1 MSEQMEGFPGFPA
14 GKLATTPV
22 PNLFFSE
29 LLPLIDNLA
38 ELKVVLHL
46 FWLIGKKR
54 GALRYARLDEL
65 LTDRRLLDGLATPK
79 LTGDDGAARCARAC
93 RGARRAAADDR
104 HAAGRETEEWYMIN
118 SANGREVLERLQS
131 GELDLLG
138 EAGED
143 VQLQTERPT
152 VFVLYE
158 QNIGMLTPMIADELR
173 DAERH
178 FPAEWIA
185 DAFRQAVL
193 HNKRSWKYVLAHPG
207 TLAHRGPAA
216 ARGRSASSGAY
227 DVPDGLRRADQA
239 LRPQVTWPK
248 PGEQEMKRLGD
259 LLGNFQPPQREPPDE
274 GEAPRG
280 AACRRRRLPHLQG
293 QGLPRLGCARTA
305 TPISAS

>member
-1 MSEQMEGFPGFPA
+1 MSEHMEGFPGFPA

-29 LLPLIDNLA
+29 LLPLIDNVA

-65 LTDRRLLDGLATPK
+65 LKDRRLLDGLATAK
-79 LTGDDGAARCARAC
+79 VSGELMLRDALDRATA
-93 RGARRAAADDR
+93 RGALLRTVVTRD
-104 HAAGRETEEWYMIN
+104 RETEEWYMIN
-118 SANGREVLERLQS
+118 SANGRGVLDRLQS
-131 GELDLLG
+131 GEWDLLR

-193 HNKRSWKYVLAHPG
+193 HNKRSWRYVLAILERWRTEGRGG
-207 TLAHRGPAA
+207 TRQEREL
-216 ARGRSASSGAY
+216 GAY
-227 DVPDGLRRADQA
+227 DVPEGYEGLI
-239 LRPQVTWPK
+239 K
-248 PGEQEMKRLGD
+248 
-259 LLGNFQPPQREPPDE
+259 
-274 GEAPRG
+274 
-280 AACRRRRLPHLQG
+280 H
-293 QGLPRLGCARTA
+293 
-305 TPISAS
+305 